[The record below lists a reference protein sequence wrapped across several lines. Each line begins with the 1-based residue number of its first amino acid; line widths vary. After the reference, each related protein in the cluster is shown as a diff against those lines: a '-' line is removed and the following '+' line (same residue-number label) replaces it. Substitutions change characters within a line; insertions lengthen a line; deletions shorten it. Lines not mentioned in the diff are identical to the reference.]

1 MRKYKLTKTKKEC
14 GYTLYQI
21 EALTDIKLFNIKKGD
36 KGGWVEKE
44 DNLSQDGNAWVSG
57 NALVFGNAYVSGNA
71 CVSGNALVFG
81 NAWVCDDAHVS
92 GNARVFDDV
101 WVSGNACVSGN
112 AWVYGHTRVSG
123 RIKLVSILCS
133 RFDFEFDWQVKLWQ
147 KKEKEFEQEI
157 KRRLK

>member
-44 DNLSQDGNAWVSG
+44 DNLSQGGNAW
-57 NALVFGNAYVSGNA
+57 
-71 CVSGNALVFG
+71 VSGNALVFG

>member
-44 DNLSQDGNAWVSG
+44 DNLSQDGNAW
-57 NALVFGNAYVSGNA
+57 
-71 CVSGNALVFG
+71 VSGNALVFG